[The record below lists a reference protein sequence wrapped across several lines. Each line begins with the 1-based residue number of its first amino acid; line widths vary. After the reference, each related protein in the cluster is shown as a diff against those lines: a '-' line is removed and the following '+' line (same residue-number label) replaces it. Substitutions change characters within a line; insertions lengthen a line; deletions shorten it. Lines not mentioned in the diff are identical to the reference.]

1 MTGLASITWYD
12 NINIKLLFQL
22 YVEFMQVLSRSMSLK
37 PKR

>member
-22 YVEFMQVLSRSMSLK
+22 YVEFFTSLPRGMK
-37 PKR
+37 LKH